1 MNKKIQ
7 ILRAAA
13 IIAVVLIH
21 TCPGGI
27 RILIRP
33 LINFPVA
40 LFIFLSGYLT
50 KVQGILDLP
59 KLYTKRIFRVLLPYI
74 VWTLIYTYVSGH
86 PSKLLFNLI
95 TTKAN
100 YVLYY
105 IFVYVQI
112 VLLTPVVIKLAKS
125 RYQWIGWFIQPVA
138 LILFRYLPL
147 AYGFI
152 IDTTWISINCFMWFS
167 YYYLGIVLGNGLT
180 DIVHISNKRIILLYG
195 ISLLIQYIEGFGWYF
210 VGNYDMA
217 TTQIKIST
225 MLSSMCFCCM
235 CYKFITSNIQSNT
248 RGKNL
253 RMVDFLSIIG
263 DCSFGIYLL
272 HPLIIY
278 LFKFSVIY
286 TSIIFP
292 VNFIIIFLCSLL
304 IVFYIGKIPNKR
316 IVHFLGMR

>member
-1 MNKKIQ
+1 MSW
-7 ILRAAA
+7 
-13 IIAVVLIH
+13 
-21 TCPGGI
+21 GGI

-50 KVQGILDLP
+50 KVQGVLDLSRF
-59 KLYTKRIFRVLLPYI
+59 YTKRTLRVILPYI
-74 VWTLIYTYVSGH
+74 VWTVIYTYASGH
-86 PSKLLFNLI
+86 PSELFFNLI

-105 IFVYVQI
+105 IFVYIQI

-138 LILFRYLPL
+138 FIIFRYLPL

-152 IDTTWISINCFMWFS
+152 IDTTWISINCLMWFS
-167 YYYLGIVLGNGLT
+167 YYYLGIVLGNGLA
-180 DIVHISNKRIILLYG
+180 DVVHVSNKRFILLYG

-225 MLSSMCFCCM
+225 MLSSICFCCM
-235 CYKFITSNIQSNT
+235 CYKFIISNIQSNT

-253 RMVDFLSIIG
+253 KAVYFLSTIG

-278 LFKFSVIY
+278 IFKFSVIY
-286 TSIIFP
+286 NSVIFP

>member
-1 MNKKIQ
+1 MSW
-7 ILRAAA
+7 
-13 IIAVVLIH
+13 
-21 TCPGGI
+21 GGI

-50 KVQGILDLP
+50 KVQGVSDLSRF
-59 KLYTKRIFRVLLPYI
+59 YTKRTLRVILPYI
-74 VWTLIYTYVSGH
+74 VWTVIYTYASGH
-86 PSKLLFNLI
+86 PSELFFNLI

-105 IFVYVQI
+105 IFVYIQI

-138 LILFRYLPL
+138 FIIFRYLPL

-152 IDTTWISINCFMWFS
+152 IDTTWISINCLMWFS
-167 YYYLGIVLGNGLT
+167 YYYLGIVLGNGLA
-180 DIVHISNKRIILLYG
+180 DVVHVSNKRFILLYG

-225 MLSSMCFCCM
+225 MLSSICFCCM
-235 CYKFITSNIQSNT
+235 CYKFIISNIQSNT

-253 RMVDFLSIIG
+253 KAVYFLSTIG

-278 LFKFSVIY
+278 IFKFSVIY
-286 TSIIFP
+286 NSVIFP